1 MKVSAWTAIAAALL
15 LTACG
20 QKAEDAAPPEAAPEA
35 AVADGSAENAA
46 PPAKFGFREDTPHG
60 AAEVTQVPA
69 PAADTAAQPADG
81 ATTTS
86 EIAVGNPSPRIAYAY
101 TFGFRVTAVN
111 LPGLQRSHA
120 ELCEKM
126 GPKNCRVMELSQSGG
141 EDDYATGRL
150 VLEVAAPKARSF
162 GTQLDTVA
170 EGVGAEQISS
180 EITGEDLSR
189 QIVDTEAKLRARR
202 LLRDR
207 LMELLATRKG
217 SVAELIEAE
226 RGVAAVN
233 QEIDEAQSW
242 LNELRGRVEF
252 SRFEISYESEGGAG
266 RGFLMPISAVLGSL
280 GMIMG
285 GVIAVLIAL
294 AAALVPIGLF
304 WLGGRWVWRKGRE
317 FQQRMN
323 QPDPEID
330 VASLFVPP
338 VPPAQPTDDPKD

>member
-1 MKVSAWTAIAAALL
+1 MKVSIWTAIPAALL
-15 LTACG
+15 LAACG
-20 QKAEDAAPPEAAPEA
+20 QKAEEAAMPEA

-46 PPAKFGFREDTPHG
+46 PPAKFGFKEAPANG
-60 AAEVTQVPA
+60 AADAVTAPDAAKPA
-69 PAADTAAQPADG
+69 EPASDA
-81 ATTTS
+81 
-86 EIAVGNPSPRIAYAY
+86 PSAEARISAPRIAYSY
-101 TFGFRVTAVN
+101 NFGFRVTAVN

-141 EDDYATGRL
+141 EDDYATGKL

-189 QIVDTEAKLRARR
+189 QIVDTEAKLRART

-217 SVAELIEAE
+217 TVAELIEAE
-226 RGVAAVN
+226 QGVAAVN

-285 GVIAVLIAL
+285 GVIAALIAI

-304 WLGGRWVWRKGRE
+304 WLGGRWMWRKVRAL
-317 FQQRMN
+317 QQRMN
-323 QPDPEID
+323 QQDADID

-338 VPPAQPTDDPKD
+338 PVPPATSDDPKD